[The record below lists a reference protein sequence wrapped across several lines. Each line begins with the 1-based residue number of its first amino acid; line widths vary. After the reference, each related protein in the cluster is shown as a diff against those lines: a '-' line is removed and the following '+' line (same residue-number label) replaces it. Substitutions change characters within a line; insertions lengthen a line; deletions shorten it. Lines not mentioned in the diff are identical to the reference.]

1 MKTNPNFFRILLML
15 IAVLWISANV
25 EAQIEV
31 NIIPPST
38 ISLNTSNAYAIEVT
52 NLSAIPLTA
61 NTNMVLMLPG
71 CENVAGNP
79 QVVFDVSGIVVGN
92 PKTFQFQVDFDCCFY
107 GQHGISESTV
117 SPALF
122 TSTFD
127 VNCPGYNVNMISY
140 NGTQAGS
147 PPLVADESME
157 FSFLVDAGDLLSTH
171 NLAVVPNTS
180 FYKRHVYQNV
190 SLTTPFT
197 GNVGFIDHFESVPLP
212 VSVSGAAFYH
222 VLSSLSALSNNTFST
237 SALAGGTPAS
247 GLWSAPDFTLSLSG
261 IPPVPPG
268 AFLVIEELI
277 SVPANAVFA
286 QGDVVSKATLN
297 WEDTIDP
304 GNLCNSIIADP
315 SEWDYM
321 KRIEISANVPMIDH
335 NSIAICQGSQAT
347 VTLSG
352 ANTYAWSPAPTTV
365 SGYGLSTAVL
375 SPAVTTT
382 YSITGYSDGPF
393 GTVANMTTLTVVVN
407 NLPSAIASAQYAG
420 ICVGDQDLLN
430 VSATGGVAPYSYN
443 WSPASTLS
451 SSTVANPVASPVA
464 NTDYQVIVTDG
475 NGCAATSLVQV
486 KANASPTLILNNT
499 DPICLGSNQTVAVH
513 ATLPTSGS
521 ITYQWSD
528 PAAGSAASY
537 TPVVAGT
544 YQVLAITNGCQGTP
558 LSYTVHQAFTASA
571 LTSVY
576 DFCGSGNGTID
587 VNYGNGNGPFSF
599 QYKDDKGNSGTQS
612 SSNSPTSL
620 PFSVSEPTTYL
631 IYNITNSNGCHADN
645 IPVSINVQPA
655 LTSFISTKTDS
666 VCISSYPTYI
676 PITVYLTGLPPYNF
690 NLGSFNSVGATS
702 GVVMAN
708 VYIPSDGTYTF
719 QVNGLTNNN
728 CTGNSSGVYTVIA
741 HSGNCAAPGGG
752 SAPCATAILSGPDV
766 LCKGQS
772 ANLTLA
778 FSGIGPFNYEIE
790 SLDINGVTALISGST
805 NVISVSPVVSTFYR
819 IKKFTAGCLSTDYSG
834 GAAITVTSTSSGQL
848 YNDNPLLC
856 DVSEASSV
864 YAVVAGMLQPSSA
877 NSYCVSVSP
886 LAGSYTLTSAN
897 ALVAQVSPG
906 QNQTYSL
913 TQVGENCPAGCNTI
927 YPAGSRPQTIVTVDS
942 KPVVSLSA
950 MDTDICAGESVNLQ
964 LLVTHVNSILPW
976 TIYLSNG
983 SSYTS
988 SIGGNGSFSIPVSP
1002 LETTTYSISTMV
1014 GVNCEMI
1021 SLGTVTIVV
1030 RSIPTVSV
1038 QNTSTCAGSNVSL
1051 TASGAASYSWYNGNA
1066 LISTTNPLVVS
1077 PSVTTTYSVKGYS
1090 NGCEGLASATVSI
1103 ISAPAIPGSI
1113 TALAGPGANT
1123 TYSIAA
1129 VSGAAWYTWSIPAGW
1144 SILGGQG
1151 TASVIVN
1158 RNGNTTGW
1166 ITVKSC
1172 NDCACSCPSALF
1184 VSGSYTLC
1192 SGQTTNINLAPNS
1205 DLSAYAFSWTATF
1218 SNGVSGTAS
1227 GVGSSINKVL
1237 TTTATTATTAGTAT
1251 YVITA
1256 SNGQGGCNVST
1267 TVVVNVNPVPT
1278 ASITGSSS
1286 ICPGGTATL
1295 VANAGVNL
1303 SYQWFQNGVSIS
1315 GATLSSYT
1323 TPTNL
1328 PSQAHTFSVVVSN
1341 ALYTTCT
1348 ASAAKVLTVL
1358 PVLNIT
1364 ITPPVNPTSC
1374 TPGFTYAVTSNS
1386 PTSVGW
1392 SFNFNG
1398 PGGNY
1403 NYTGTGINYS
1413 TVTNAAISP
1422 FESLVTITASNASG
1436 CKTTTQQIVSC
1447 CNYNVLPS
1455 APSSRAIVAIAGGT
1469 NISTIVVNGVSSLQY
1484 LLDPTVT
1491 DIFIYGTLNINVAA
1505 DFNPVALNIP
1515 LRRFH
1520 MAKGAK
1526 IDVKVANGFVANNCE
1541 FKGMCD
1547 MWTGFTLSAANQSVQ
1562 INNTIIRDAAIGI
1575 SATGITPAAQT
1586 FTNDSFFA
1594 CGIGFSAGSTQ
1605 NNYTLNNCIFG
1616 LNNFTTNL
1624 NVADFP
1630 NIGITNKTGGSLLIL
1645 GSTFRN
1651 LGRGIDLATTA
1662 ANALSV
1668 NNCIFDSLRIIGNST
1683 TSGYGI
1689 YSYIAPRATDDVT
1702 VASSQF
1708 TNIPRS
1714 AIYDP
1719 NCTAFQIRSNTF
1731 TNVPQVSTTGIS
1743 AVVVDFKV
1751 ANALAPSNQNPNLI
1765 ISGNTF
1771 TSNQAIITDG
1781 AIRSWAYIYPTSGT
1795 GSIQTA
1801 YSIMCTA
1808 NNIGNG
1814 AYSTGIFLTGYRNG
1828 GLIAD
1833 NVVNYASNT
1842 GNGIKTSLCYGIANQ
1857 ALRITNN
1864 TVIGPNPTVVSA
1876 LSNLGIVL
1884 SDAGTIA
1891 NSNIRVVG
1899 NSIFGCGTGIHA
1911 ASVNLSGGEISCNYF
1926 ENNYYGVNIQNS
1938 TLTVF
1943 ASPANAFDSH
1953 NQWVRTEPNTTANAG
1968 SKKITGTPVAGSI
1981 WYIQPGIN
1989 FSSPF
1994 HPLNSS
2000 SVYTNLTVTSTAN
2013 PNANCQGNL
2022 RMEYSL
2028 EGLEMDNTQNNVVVY
2043 PNPVTDQLFTIE
2055 YNIIDKCSQMKV
2067 MVTDF
2072 LGQQI
2077 ISRSFDLNEESQGK
2091 IQIDTDKLS
2100 SGSYIVTLSCD
2111 AFVSQKK
2118 IVVVK

>member
-52 NLSAIPLTA
+52 NLSATPLTA

-127 VNCPGYNVNMISY
+127 VNCPGYNVIMISY

-147 PPLVADESME
+147 PPLIADESME

-247 GLWSAPDFTLSLSG
+247 GLWSAPDFTLSLSV

-666 VCISSYPTYI
+666 VCVSSYPTYI

-778 FSGIGPFNYEIE
+778 FNGIGPFNYEIE

-805 NVISVSPVVSTFYR
+805 NIISVSPVVSTFYR

-1077 PSVTTTYSVKGYS
+1077 PSVTTTYLVKGYS

-1129 VSGAAWYTWSIPAGW
+1129 VSGAAWYTWSVPAGW

-1237 TTTATTATTAGTAT
+1237 TTTATTAGTAT

-1295 VANAGVNL
+1295 VANTGVNL

-1422 FESLVTITASNASG
+1422 FESLVTITASNAFG

-1469 NISTIVVNGVSSLQY
+1469 NISTIVVNGVSALQY

-1624 NVADFP
+1624 NVATYP
-1630 NIGITNKTGGSLLIL
+1630 NIGITNKLGGTVRAI
-1645 GSTFRN
+1645 GCVFRN
-1651 LGRGIDLATTA
+1651 LLMGIEMA
-1662 ANALSV
+1662 APVPEVLLV
-1668 NNCIFDSLRIIGNST
+1668 DNCIFNSIQAQIGPLTLTGAGN
-1683 TSGYGI
+1683 GI
-1689 YSYIAPRATDDVT
+1689 YFPGTQLASSDLMVY
-1702 VASSQF
+1702 SSQF
-1708 TNIPRS
+1708 SNIPRS
-1714 AIYDP
+1714 AIYVP
-1719 NCTAFQIRSNTF
+1719 FCSSFEIRNNQF
-1731 TNVPQVSTTGIS
+1731 TNVPQSNLSGIS
-1743 AVVVDFKV
+1743 AVT
-1751 ANALAPSNQNPNLI
+1751 ANFTVRSTQTIANLQPNLFFSGNTFSSSQGVI
-1765 ISGNTF
+1765 ANLALSSSAYVYATGIAATQNAFTLLCQGNQINAGAYANGISLFGYKNGGSIAWNTINIASSGGYGISAASCFGVVAGNQSLQISGNT
-1771 TSNQAIITDG
+1771 IWG
-1781 AIRSWAYIYPTSGT
+1781 
-1795 GSIQTA
+1795 
-1801 YSIMCTA
+1801 
-1808 NNIGNG
+1808 
-1814 AYSTGIFLTGYRNG
+1814 
-1828 GLIAD
+1828 
-1833 NVVNYASNT
+1833 
-1842 GNGIKTSLCYGIANQ
+1842 
-1857 ALRITNN
+1857 
-1864 TVIGPNPTVVSA
+1864 
-1876 LSNLGIVL
+1876 SNLVPANSGSSGIL
-1884 SDAGTIA
+1884 LATNGTNA
-1891 NSNIRVVG
+1891 NSNIRLTS
-1899 NSIFGCGTGIHA
+1899 NKIFQCGTGISA
-1911 ASVNLSGGEISCNYF
+1911 NSANLSGGEISCNYL
-1926 ENNYYGVNIQNS
+1926 ENNYYGLAISNCTLPTFVSPVN
-1938 TLTVF
+1938 
-1943 ASPANAFDSH
+1943 PFDSY
-1953 NQWVRTEPNTTANAG
+1953 NQWVTTGQNPPSG
-1968 SKKITGTPVAGSI
+1968 IRKINGTPVAGSK
-1981 WYIQPGIN
+1981 WYIQPGIS
-1989 FSSPF
+1989 FASQY
-1994 HPLNSS
+1994 HPLNSTTP
-2000 SVYTNLTVTSTAN
+2000 YPNLTVISALN
-2013 PNANCQGNL
+2013 PNCQGNL
-2022 RMEYSL
+2022 RMEYSSG
-2028 EGLEMDNTQNNVVVY
+2028 GLEMDNTQNNVVVY